1 MIAVRAAFDIDRG
14 RRPNALYPYGPTK
27 PMPASRPA
35 ARPAPR
41 LFVDRALAAHS
52 DLTLG
57 REASRYA
64 GRVLR
69 CRPGDSLT
77 LFDGSGAEYAAT
89 VTRVAKD
96 GVAVTLGSALERSVE
111 SPLAVTLIQGMS
123 RGDRMD
129 TVIQKA
135 TELGVRN
142 IVPVES
148 EFSVVRLDAARAA
161 SRLEHWQKVAA
172 SACEQCGRNRT
183 PRISLPRHLPELL
196 SDPPDAGALRL
207 LLAPDAA
214 DGMATAADAVTALEL
229 LVGPEGGFSDAERE
243 LAVAQGFRPVRLG
256 PRILRTETAAI
267 AALALA
273 QARWGDL
280 G

>member
-1 MIAVRAAFDIDRG
+1 
-14 RRPNALYPYGPTK
+14 
-27 PMPASRPA
+27 MPASRHA

-41 LFVDRALAAHS
+41 LFVDQPLAAHG

-57 REASRYA
+57 RDLSRYA

-77 LFDGSGAEYAAT
+77 LFDGSGAEFAAT
-89 VTRVAKD
+89 ITRVARD
-96 GVAVTLGSALERSVE
+96 GVAVTLGAARERSVE
-111 SPLAVTLIQGMS
+111 SPLAVTLMQGVS

-142 IVPVES
+142 IVPVDS

-161 SRLEHWQKVAA
+161 NRLRHWQRVAA
-172 SACEQCGRNRT
+172 SACEQCGRNRL
-183 PRISLPRHLPELL
+183 PRIALPARLPELL
-196 SDPPDAGALRL
+196 SAPPEAGTLRL
-207 LLAPDAA
+207 LLAPDGDDGIAAAA
-214 DGMATAADAVTALEL
+214 DTLAALEL

-243 LAVAQGFRPVRLG
+243 LALGQGFRPVRLG

-273 QARWGDL
+273 QAAWGDL
-280 G
+280 GG